1 MVETL
6 ETLPSA
12 VLPRGVTSRFID
24 GINGL
29 RMHVLEAG
37 VDPGRPMILLLH
49 GFPEL
54 AFSWRKVIGPL
65 ADAGYHVI
73 APDLRG
79 YGRTTGCDTDFDAPL
94 EPFTMLNLVRDM
106 LALVFAYGRRH
117 VALLV
122 GHDFGSNLAASCAL
136 ARPDVFRTLALMSAP
151 FGGAPPLPVPGP
163 DLAIEPALA
172 QLMPPRKHYHLYYA
186 TRAADSDMRLAPQ
199 GLHAF
204 LRAYYHHKSADW
216 PGNRPFPLTAWSAEE
231 LAKLPTYYVMRLEE
245 TMAETVLHEAPSAPQ
260 IAACRWL
267 PDEDLAVYA
276 SEYGRTGFQG
286 GLQSY
291 RCRIAGLTA
300 RDLATFSGRT
310 IDVPSCFISGT
321 ADWGVFQRAG
331 DFERMQSTACTRMQ
345 AVHLVE
351 GAGHW
356 IQQERPDAVA
366 TLLLDFLRAQ

>member
-1 MVETL
+1 MNEIGTL
-6 ETLPSA
+6 DQA
-12 VLPRGVTSRFID
+12 VLPAGVHARLVE
-24 GINGL
+24 GVNGL

-37 VDPGRPMILLLH
+37 ANADRPVILLLH

-54 AFSWRKVIGPL
+54 AYSWRKVIPPL
-65 ADAGYHVI
+65 AAAGYHVV

-79 YGRTTGCDTDFDAPL
+79 YGRTTGCDATFDAPL
-94 EPFTMLNLVRDM
+94 EPFTMLNLVRDIVS
-106 LALVFAYGRRH
+106 LVFACGRRR

-122 GHDFGSNLAASCAL
+122 GHDFGSNLAASCVL
-136 ARPDVFRTLALMSAP
+136 ARPDVFQSLAIMSAP

-172 QLMPPRKHYHLYYA
+172 RLAPPRKHYHWYYS
-186 TRAADSDMRLAPQ
+186 TRPADADMRHCPQ
-199 GLHAF
+199 GLRAF
-204 LRAYYHHKSADW
+204 LRAYYHYKSADW

-231 LAKLPTYYVMRLEE
+231 LAKLPTYYVMPLHE
-245 TMAETVLHEAPSAPQ
+245 TMAQTVAHEMPSPAQ

-267 PDEDLAVYA
+267 PEDELTVYA
-276 SEYGRTGFQG
+276 AEYGRTGFQG

-310 IDVPSCFISGT
+310 IDAPSCFIAGAS
-321 ADWGVFQRAG
+321 DWGVFQRAG
-331 DFERMQSTACTRMQ
+331 DFEKMQTTACTRMG
-345 AVHLVE
+345 AIHLVE

-366 TLLLDFLRAQ
+366 ALLLDFLRAQ